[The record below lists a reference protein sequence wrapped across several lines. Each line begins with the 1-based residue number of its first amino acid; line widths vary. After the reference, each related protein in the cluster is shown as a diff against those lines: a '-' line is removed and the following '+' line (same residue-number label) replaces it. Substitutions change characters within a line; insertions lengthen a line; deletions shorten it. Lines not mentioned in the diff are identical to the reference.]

1 MPDTPKSLSKLLA
14 RAGTG
19 DPEAIGLLLESYR
32 NYLRL
37 LARTQIGAQLRA
49 RLDPSDLV
57 QETLIDARRDFPQ
70 FAGKSERE
78 LMSWL
83 RKVLAHK
90 LANHARHHRAGKR
103 DVRQE
108 FSLEDELKLSSVNL
122 DRILASEASSPSA
135 HAARRE
141 RAVLLADALARLP
154 PDYREVI
161 VMRHLEG
168 ATLPDV
174 AAKIGRTAGAVRMLW
189 VRALERLRL
198 ELEDLL

>member
-1 MPDTPKSLSKLLA
+1 MP
-14 RAGTG
+14 GITG
-19 DPEAIGLLLESYR
+19 PGS
-32 NYLRL
+32 
-37 LARTQIGAQLRA
+37 
-49 RLDPSDLV
+49 
-57 QETLIDARRDFPQ
+57 
-70 FAGKSERE
+70 
-78 LMSWL
+78 
-83 RKVLAHK
+83 
-90 LANHARHHRAGKR
+90 R

-141 RAVLLADALARLP
+141 CAVLLADALARLP